1 VVRNS
6 SKRLRSLAAGVD
18 ERHREAM
25 ERLRSRR
32 RFLTGV
38 GAGSAALTIGA
49 VAGPALRLLPAGAQ
63 EGDEATD
70 ADLATFLASIE
81 LVAVDVYETAVDSG
95 FLSGEVLAA
104 VGRFRDHHDD
114 YATALDEVADATPE
128 VNRGYLDSLATPIEE
143 AIDETSM
150 LNLLLALEQTL
161 VATYVSIQG
170 EAGTE
175 LAAVGATIAPV
186 EGQQIVVIGHALDLE
201 PGDYLP
207 ALDTVSGALDPAAF
221 PPE

>member
-25 ERLRSRR
+25 DRLRSRR
-32 RFLTGV
+32 RFLAGV
-38 GAGSAALTIGA
+38 GAGSAALTIGT

-63 EGDEATD
+63 EDEEVTD

-81 LVAVDVYETAVDSG
+81 LVAVDVYDTAVDSG

-104 VGRFRDHHDD
+104 VERFGDHHDE
-114 YATALDEVADATPE
+114 YAAALDQVAGSTPA
-128 VNRGYLDSLATPIEE
+128 VNAGYLEDLATPIEE

-161 VATYVSIQG
+161 VATYLSLQG

-175 LAAVGATIAPV
+175 LAAVSATIAPV

-207 ALDTVSGALDPAAF
+207 ALDTVSGALVPAAY